1 MERTNSHRLHDEV
14 VVVTGGGS
22 GVGRAVAIGCA
33 REGARVAIL
42 GRRLQALEETVRL
55 AGAAAGSMLAIGAD
69 VSDFHSVSAA
79 ATRVEQ
85 ELGVPRV
92 LVAAAGVH
100 GEFRPILESDPD
112 AWERTLRINV
122 VGLYR
127 TVRAFAPAMVRR
139 GGWGRI
145 VNVSSA
151 SSIATPGGVNSAY
164 PLSKVAVNHFTRQLA
179 AELAET
185 GVTANAMHPGEV
197 KTEMWAAIRDDSAQ
211 RGQRGGQDWARLVEE
226 TGGDPPEKSAELVIR
241 LCEPE
246 NDGQSGEFL
255 WIRDGIQAARKAW

>member
-1 MERTNSHRLHDEV
+1 MDSDSHRLRDAV
-14 VVVTGGGS
+14 VVITGGGS
-22 GVGRAVAIGCA
+22 GVGRAIALGCA
-33 REGARVAIL
+33 GEGARVAIL
-42 GRRLQALEETVRL
+42 GRRVEALEETARL
-55 AGAAAGSMLAIGAD
+55 AGSAPILPIRTDVADYESVTAAAR
-69 VSDFHSVSAA
+69 
-79 ATRVEQ
+79 RVEQ

-100 GEFRPILESDPD
+100 GEFSPILESDPA
-112 AWERTLRINV
+112 AWQRTLRINV
-122 VGLYR
+122 VGLYH
-127 TVRAFAPAMVRR
+127 TIRAFAPAMVRR

-197 KTEMWAAIRDDSAQ
+197 KTEMWAAIRDDAV
-211 RGQRGGQDWARLVEE
+211 RHGQRGGQDWARLVEE
-226 TGGDPPEKSAELVIR
+226 TGGDPPEKSAELVIE
-241 LCEPE
+241 LCDPAKDEL
-246 NDGQSGEFL
+246 SGDFL
-255 WIRDGIQAARKAW
+255 WIRDGIQTPRKAW